1 MRWLLLVLVIAS
13 SSAAAAEA
21 GEGGEGEGEREREG
35 ERKRWS
41 AGLVLG
47 SFDADTDD
55 GDDPHLNEVSYGV
68 VLSYQ
73 PSRFWALDAEY
84 SRVEFARE
92 YDDFGVST
100 SFGARVLGLS
110 GRIMWPVAEDFSLYL
125 RTGLYQFDTDD
136 QSVIQGALW
145 TTAGAGPPLELACG
159 AKDGSSS
166 TSITVNRTI
175 FTLNS
180 CGRVSNFDSD

>member
-1 MRWLLLVLVIAS
+1 MRWLLLVLVIAA

-21 GEGGEGEGEREREG
+21 GEGGEGEG

-136 QSVIQGALW
+136 QSVIQGTPLDDRWSQPA
-145 TTAGAGPPLELACG
+145 AGAGVRGKRWFVEYIYHGEQDNLHLEQLRAG
-159 AKDGSSS
+159 FEF
-166 TSITVNRTI
+166 R
-175 FTLNS
+175 F
-180 CGRVSNFDSD
+180 